1 MKICR
6 DSKIEGYQHHY
17 EILNAL
23 NQGVK
28 AEELEGIILRGI
40 TYFEREELYDYTQE
54 YQEKLAVKFYEENFW
69 EEASKYF
76 YFSKEARE
84 KLFDKGAL
92 K

>member
-28 AEELEGIILRGI
+28 AEELEDIILRGI

-54 YQEKLAVKFYEENFW
+54 YQEKLAVKFYEENLW

-76 YFSKEARE
+76 YFSKKQE
-84 KLFDKGAL
+84 KNFLIRGL
-92 K
+92 